1 MLEGKIA
8 IVTGGGTGI
17 GKAIAEAFAAAGARV
32 SIAGRRRGKLEAAA
46 RDIPGAAEPVV
57 CDVTD
62 ETQVAALFDA
72 VVGREGRVDILVNN
86 AGMSAPGPTHELD
99 PAVWRQVIEVNLTG
113 AFLCARE
120 ALRRMIPRK
129 SGRIVNIGSIS
140 AQMSRAHAAPYTAS
154 KFGLEGLTRSLALDG
169 REHGIAAGIIH
180 PGNVGTDIWR
190 GREHISSRE
199 GLIPLADIGRA
210 AVAMAGM
217 DPGVNMLSTVIL
229 PITQPYIGRG

>member
-120 ALRRMIPRK
+120 ALRRMIPQK

-190 GREHISSRE
+190 GREHISGRE

>member
-32 SIAGRRRGKLEAAA
+32 SIAGRRRGALEAAA

-120 ALRRMIPRK
+120 ALRRMIPQK

>member
-1 MLEGKIA
+1 MLKGKIA

-32 SIAGRRRGKLEAAA
+32 AIAGRRRGKLEAAA
-46 RDIPGAAEPVV
+46 REIPGAAEPVV

-120 ALRRMIPRK
+120 ALRRMIPQK

-210 AVAMAGM
+210 AVAMASM

-229 PITQPYIGRG
+229 PVTQPYIGRG